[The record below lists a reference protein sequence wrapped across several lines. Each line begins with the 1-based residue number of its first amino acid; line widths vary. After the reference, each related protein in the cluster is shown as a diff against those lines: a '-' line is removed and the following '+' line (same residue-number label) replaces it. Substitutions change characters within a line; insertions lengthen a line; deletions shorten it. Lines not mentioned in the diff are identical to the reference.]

1 MNKYYDIIDK
11 RYLLMSDLL
20 IVMFCVLMLLSSIPF
35 KFLWFLWLFAT
46 IIRTITF
53 IMELVEIIKIWRKK
67 DV

>member
-1 MNKYYDIIDK
+1 MNKYYDIIDE

-20 IVMFCVLMLLSSIPF
+20 IVMLCVLMLLSSIPF
-35 KFLWFLWLFAT
+35 KFLWFLWLFTT
-46 IIRTITF
+46 IIRTIIF

>member
-20 IVMFCVLMLLSSIPF
+20 IVMLCVLVLLSSIPF
-35 KFLWFLWLFAT
+35 KFLWFLWLFTT
-46 IIRTITF
+46 IIRTIIF
-53 IMELVEIIKIWRKK
+53 IMELVEIIEIWRKK

>member
-1 MNKYYDIIDK
+1 MNKYYDIVDK

-20 IVMFCVLMLLSSIPF
+20 IVMLCVLMLLSSIPF
-35 KFLWFLWLFAT
+35 TFLWFLRLFTT
-46 IIRTITF
+46 IIRTIIF

>member
-20 IVMFCVLMLLSSIPF
+20 IVMLCVLMLLSSVPF
-35 KFLWFLWLFAT
+35 KFLWFLWLFTT
-46 IIRTITF
+46 IIRTIIF

>member
-20 IVMFCVLMLLSSIPF
+20 IVMLCVLMLLSSIPF
-35 KFLWFLWLFAT
+35 KFLWFLWLFTT
-46 IIRTITF
+46 IIRTIIFT
-53 IMELVEIIKIWRKK
+53 MELVEIIKIWRKK

>member
-20 IVMFCVLMLLSSIPF
+20 IVMLCVLMLLSSVPF
-35 KFLWFLWLFAT
+35 KFLWFLWLFTT
-46 IIRTITF
+46 IIRTIIF
-53 IMELVEIIKIWRKK
+53 IMELVEIIEIWRKK

>member
-20 IVMFCVLMLLSSIPF
+20 ILMFCVLMLLSSIPF
-35 KFLWFLWLFAT
+35 KFLWFLWLFTT

-53 IMELVEIIKIWRKK
+53 IMELVEIIEIWRKK
-67 DV
+67 NV

>member
-20 IVMFCVLMLLSSIPF
+20 IVMLCVLMLLSSTPF
-35 KFLWFLWLFAT
+35 KFLWFLWLFTT
-46 IIRTITF
+46 IIRTIIF
-53 IMELVEIIKIWRKK
+53 IMELVEIIEIWRKK

>member
-1 MNKYYDIIDK
+1 MNKYWDIVDK

-20 IVMFCVLMLLSSIPF
+20 IVILCVLMLLSNPPF
-35 KFLWFLWLFAT
+35 KFLWFLWLITT
-46 IIRTITF
+46 IIWAIIF